1 MTLSCISYGEKMF
14 TKNDT
19 NKVKGMAIILM
30 LIHHCF
36 MNSGRYKGQ
45 QVIFS
50 LLPEWRVNEFALSMK
65 ICVAMFVFLSAYGIT
80 YSLKRLNEKYEY
92 SRKELEICLIKRWTK
107 MMGGFIFIFLLV
119 QLYSVITGQGWYVK
133 NYGEGAMSLLY
144 FGIDMFGLAQF
155 FHTPTFLATFWYM
168 SLAQIIVFIIPLM
181 IMVYRKFGTVT
192 LLALS
197 IMVSML
203 FPVDTPSNKTYA
215 YLPVYIVCIAV
226 GILASDKNLLVKMKE
241 FSLTNNK
248 FVGKIIKFLV
258 YIILLVAIWY
268 YRKEMLG
275 TTILSVFEGLMTIT
289 LIGFMFEFIN
299 PIPVVGRVLK
309 FLGVYSMNIFLIHNF
324 IRVCWYYDFT
334 YSFKY
339 PVLIVGVLLVVSL
352 VVAIVIDLI
361 KKLVRWDKLISVLQK
376 KLIGMVSE

>member
-1 MTLSCISYGEKMF
+1 
-14 TKNDT
+14 
-19 NKVKGMAIILM
+19 
-30 LIHHCF
+30 
-36 MNSGRYKGQ
+36 
-45 QVIFS
+45 
-50 LLPEWRVNEFALSMK
+50 
-65 ICVAMFVFLSAYGIT
+65 
-80 YSLKRLNEKYEY
+80 
-92 SRKELEICLIKRWTK
+92 
-107 MMGGFIFIFLLV
+107 
-119 QLYSVITGQGWYVK
+119 
-133 NYGEGAMSLLY
+133 
-144 FGIDMFGLAQF
+144 
-155 FHTPTFLATFWYM
+155 
-168 SLAQIIVFIIPLM
+168 
-181 IMVYRKFGTVT
+181 
-192 LLALS
+192 
-197 IMVSML
+197 
-203 FPVDTPSNKTYA
+203 
-215 YLPVYIVCIAV
+215 
-226 GILASDKNLLVKMKE
+226 MKE

-299 PIPVVGRVLK
+299 PIPVVGRALK

-339 PVLIVGVLLVVSL
+339 PVLIVVVSL